1 MNNRKLA
8 YTVEEAVVA
17 MGLPKSS
24 IYRHIRQ
31 GDLVTFK
38 SGRRRMVSQTA
49 IENFIKKLE
58 KQTQV
63 AA

>member
-1 MNNRKLA
+1 MTQKKLS
-8 YTVEEAVVA
+8 YTVEEAVLA

-38 SGRRRMVSQTA
+38 SGRRRMVSQAA

-58 KQTQV
+58 KQTQ
-63 AA
+63 AAA

>member
-1 MNNRKLA
+1 MNSKKIA
-8 YTVEEAVVA
+8 YTVEEAVMA
-17 MGLPKSS
+17 TGLPRSS

-58 KQTQV
+58 RQTQ
-63 AA
+63 AAA